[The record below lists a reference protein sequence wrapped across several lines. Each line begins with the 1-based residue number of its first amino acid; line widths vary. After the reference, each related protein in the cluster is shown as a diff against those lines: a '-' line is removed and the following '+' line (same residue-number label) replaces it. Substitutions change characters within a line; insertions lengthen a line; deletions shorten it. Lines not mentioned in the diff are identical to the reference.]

1 MPGNCALDIDRGPI
15 APFMPERG
23 KYFFPFCHPAFGA
36 DPVGGIS
43 EGQAVRRL
51 PRLFFP
57 GMLARPCLALY
68 QRVRAFHLPLLSA
81 QDAGAVAFPIPL
93 CKNLSAVLVCRP
105 DATSGFDLSAAC
117 GSAYPCVYSVDGRS
131 PWPKIVTQ
139 RRQPFDSAF
148 DLFADRTVPVL
159 LMSTLCAR
167 RLLCR
172 RPAPIVYM
180 RLGGW
185 RWRWRGCYHPHSRRC
200 GCRCRRRCRRGR
212 RSRCRRGRRRRC
224 RRGSRSRCRRRCRCR
239 RRFTRRRVTARRIAH
254 GNGDGVAGAGLAVRA
269 GACQHK

>member
-1 MPGNCALDIDRGPI
+1 MSVSSASSCSLPT
-15 APFMPERG
+15 
-23 KYFFPFCHPAFGA
+23 
-36 DPVGGIS
+36 IS
-43 EGQAVRRL
+43 SSG
-51 PRLFFP
+51 
-57 GMLARPCLALY
+57 
-68 QRVRAFHLPLLSA
+68 LSTSRS
-81 QDAGAVAFPIPL
+81 V
-93 CKNLSAVLVCRP
+93 KNLSAIFVCRP
-105 DATSGFDLSAAC
+105 DATSCFDLSAAC

-185 RWRWRGCYHPHSRRC
+185 RWRGCYHPHSH
-200 GCRCRRRCRRGR
+200 
-212 RSRCRRGRRRRC
+212 
-224 RRGSRSRCRRRCRCR
+224 
-239 RRFTRRRVTARRIAH
+239 I
-254 GNGDGVAGAGLAVRA
+254 GVGVGVGAGAGV
-269 GACQHK
+269 GVGSPEEG